1 MNYRLSNFV
10 FSSRIFAIY
19 PKFLILGFFYFFSN
33 IVFAAIGLD
42 AIDNLHDSSKVAASV
57 KTTNNYENG
66 YVLQEYTEI
75 SGSQIREYR
84 NLLGQVFAVAWSG
97 PVLPDLKKLISEKY
111 IVDSILVGPQLS
123 NRVISKKMGSLVV
136 KSQGRMRFFKGY
148 AYDLNI
154 LPSQFD
160 LRSLE

>member
-1 MNYRLSNFV
+1 MNYRRSI
-10 FSSRIFAIY
+10 FSWESRIFSVY
-19 PKFLILGFFYFFSN
+19 PKFLTIIFFYLFSN
-33 IVFAAIGLD
+33 VVLAAIGLD
-42 AIDNLHDSSKVAASV
+42 SIHRLHDSGKVAASV
-57 KTTNNYENG
+57 KTTNNYGNG

-111 IVDSILVGPQLS
+111 FDDSILVGPQLS
-123 NRVISKKMGSLVV
+123 NRVISTKKGSLVV

-154 LPSQFD
+154 LPGQFD
-160 LRSLE
+160 LRVLE

>member
-1 MNYRLSNFV
+1 MNYRLSHLLFGCL
-10 FSSRIFAIY
+10 A
-19 PKFLILGFFYFFSN
+19 LFSN
-33 IVFAAIGLD
+33 LVFAAIGF
-42 AIDNLHDSSKVAASV
+42 DSTNRLQTTSTDIVSM
-57 KTTNNYENG
+57 KTLNNYENG
-66 YVLQEYTEI
+66 YVLYEYTEM

-111 IVDSILVGPQLS
+111 FDDLILIGAQLS
-123 NRVISKKMGSLVV
+123 NRVVSTRKGSLVI

-148 AYDLNI
+148 AYDLNT

-160 LRSLE
+160 LRMLE

>member
-1 MNYRLSNFV
+1 MNYLLSNFV
-10 FSSRIFAIY
+10 FGRGVFSVY
-19 PKFLILGFFYFFSN
+19 LKFLILSFLYLFSN
-33 IVFAAIGLD
+33 VVFAAIGVD
-42 AIDNLHDSSKVAASV
+42 PIDRFYDSSKVITSV
-57 KTTNNYENG
+57 KTTNNYGNG

-84 NLLGQVFAVAWSG
+84 NLLGQIFAVAWSG

-111 IVDSILVGPQLS
+111 LDDPILVGPQLS
-123 NRVISKKMGSLVV
+123 NRVISTKKGSLVI

-160 LRSLE
+160 LRLLE